1 MTIIS
6 TNVGKNPLAIIVNKR
21 IQNAVLGC
29 NHKNG
34 RKTTQNHGN
43 PSLCPEWFY
52 EDLKDLLELTPRK
65 DILVIIRDWNAKVGS
80 QE

>member
-34 RKTTQNHGN
+34 RKTTQYHGN
-43 PSLCPEWFY
+43 PSLCLEWFC

-65 DILVIIRDWNAKVGS
+65 DILFIIRDWNAKVGS